1 LCIPLHK
8 RIVEKVPKELLEALT
23 HTTWYRHVGPTKIRY
38 FLAILI
44 IEGILEEEATST
56 KIAQLVG
63 VNPPSVARPLKDLR
77 EAKLVHQDKARG
89 PYQLSEKIA
98 EDLYRLRSA
107 KGEFGR
113 DELAKRKAQ
122 EQRRFYE
129 YQRKLKD
136 TVLHFMQD
144 GSDPYHALKLAKDLS
159 IPPRGIDGYELNKRQ
174 EWALNWAKREYASE
188 TSQGDNQYL
197 GSVTIGAGDGP
208 DPASPTDGRPARG
221 RSFPSSPTASLDPGP
236 VSN

>member
-1 LCIPLHK
+1 M
-8 RIVEKVPKELLEALT
+8 
-23 HTTWYRHVGPTKIRY
+23 
-38 FLAILI
+38 
-44 IEGILEEEATST
+44 
-56 KIAQLVG
+56 
-63 VNPPSVARPLKDLR
+63 
-77 EAKLVHQDKARG
+77 HQDKARG

-136 TVLHFMQD
+136 TVLRFMQD

-159 IPPRGIDGYELNKRQ
+159 IPPRGIDGYELNTD
-174 EWALNWAKREYASE
+174 L
-188 TSQGDNQYL
+188 L
-197 GSVTIGAGDGP
+197 FPDGERHLAR
-208 DPASPTDGRPARG
+208 PASCATRLAQPQCPDRGEPRHPLNPMVGSCVALHHARRRLGARAGVGATYDVGSPRSLRIKRRPA
-221 RSFPSSPTASLDPGP
+221 P
-236 VSN
+236 